1 MLTNLLTDFII
12 FKLRNILLGKQSIK
26 DKYLNIK
33 QLKETAL
40 VTTKCSYRNLET
52 CIKKKYEEWF

>member
-12 FKLRNILLGKQSIK
+12 FKLRKILLGKQSIK
-26 DKYLNIK
+26 DKYLNK

-40 VTTKCSYRNLET
+40 VTKNAHIES
-52 CIKKKYEEWF
+52 